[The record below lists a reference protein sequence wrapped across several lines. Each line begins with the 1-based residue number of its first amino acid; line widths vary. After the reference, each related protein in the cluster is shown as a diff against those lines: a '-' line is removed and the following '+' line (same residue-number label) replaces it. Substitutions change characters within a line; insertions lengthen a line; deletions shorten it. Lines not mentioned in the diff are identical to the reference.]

1 MRKAK
6 IICTLGPSSNSDIV
20 LESMLKAGMDVAR
33 INFSHGTH
41 EDHAQLIHRVRRIA
55 QKLGRNVAI
64 LQDVQGPKIR
74 LGRFVGGQLEVGRD
88 QRVTVTTRRV
98 MGDARLIPTPIK
110 SLPKDVKPGDP
121 ILLDDGRVRLE
132 VLAVEG
138 TEVHCRVEVGGILKD
153 RKGLNL
159 PGAAVSVPTITAKD
173 RKDLAFG
180 QEQGVDF
187 VALSFVRSAKDIKT
201 ARRLVGNTPIIA
213 KIEKP
218 QAVEAIDEITEAAD
232 GIMVARGDLGVEVP
246 LERVPVLQKEI
257 IRRVNAKGSLVIVAT
272 EMLESMVQHPRPTR
286 AEVSDV
292 ANAVLDG
299 ADALMLSGETAAG
312 THPVSAVRT
321 MCQVIEETE
330 ASIAHSRYDFSP
342 FNRTRDTPTGVAAA
356 AVAAADQLDLPLIVV
371 FTETGSTALHVS
383 EFRPRARIL
392 GLSPDLQ
399 TVRRMSLQWGVQGLH
414 VARCKNTDQVTEQV
428 RKVVRKE
435 NLCPKGGNVVVLTG
449 VPLNEPGSTNMMTV
463 VQVP

>member
-41 EDHAQLIHRVRRIA
+41 ADHAELIQRVRKIA
-55 QKLGRNVAI
+55 HKLDRNVAI

-110 SLPKDVKPGDP
+110 TLPKDVQPKDI

-132 VLAVEG
+132 VLDVEG

-180 QEQGVDF
+180 QQLGVDF
-187 VALSFVRSAKDIKT
+187 VALSFVRSAKDIQT
-201 ARRLVGNTPIIA
+201 ARRLVGDTPIIA

-218 QAVEAIDEITEAAD
+218 QAVEAIDEITEAAN

-257 IRRVNAKGSLVIVAT
+257 IRKVNAKGSLVIVAT

-312 THPVSAVRT
+312 LHPVSAVRT
-321 MCQVIEETE
+321 MCQVIEE
-330 ASIAHSRYDFSP
+330 
-342 FNRTRDTPTGVAAA
+342 
-356 AVAAADQLDLPLIVV
+356 
-371 FTETGSTALHVS
+371 
-383 EFRPRARIL
+383 
-392 GLSPDLQ
+392 
-399 TVRRMSLQWGVQGLH
+399 
-414 VARCKNTDQVTEQV
+414 
-428 RKVVRKE
+428 
-435 NLCPKGGNVVVLTG
+435 
-449 VPLNEPGSTNMMTV
+449 
-463 VQVP
+463 